1 MLAKTIDTPE
11 RMRSE
16 LKFWVPLVQMQ
27 QIKQSIAP
35 YVRRDPYTFSLRYP
49 RYSVHTI
56 YFDSPQLDFYYE
68 KMDGLKVRKKVRL
81 RTYNQAR
88 DHAPFFLEIKRRY
101 DRSIIKERCVM
112 SHEAIHD
119 WWQKKDRM
127 TVKKNKHITLERI
140 NYLMNAFHL
149 RPQILVTYDREAY
162 IDRDFSTV
170 RLTLDTNLA
179 FTSDPEL
186 KDIYQAGE
194 LSYSKEG
201 EGILELKFNGLM
213 PRWMRHLT
221 TRFSLRF
228 LSISKYCI
236 GVEHALRSSH
246 AHVAL

>member
-1 MLAKTIDTPE
+1 MIEKAIDTPGK
-11 RMRSE
+11 MRSE

-27 QIKQSIAP
+27 QIKQTIAP

-81 RTYNQAR
+81 RTYNRAQ
-88 DHAPFFLEIKRRY
+88 DHAPFFLEIKRRH
-101 DRSIIKERCVM
+101 DRAIIKERCMM
-112 SHEAIHD
+112 SHEEIQD
-119 WWQKKDRM
+119 WWQKKDG
-127 TVKKNKHITLERI
+127 KNLNKKHITLERI
-140 NYLMNAFHL
+140 DYLMNAYRL
-149 RPQILVTYDREAY
+149 RPQILVTYDRDAF

-186 KDIYQAGE
+186 KNIYRDGE

-201 EGILELKFNGLM
+201 EGILEFKFNGLM
-213 PRWMRHLT
+213 PRWMRQLT

-246 AHVAL
+246 AHIAL

>member
-1 MLAKTIDTPE
+1 MVEKTTDTPGN
-11 RMRSE
+11 MRSE
-16 LKFWVPLVQMQ
+16 LKFWVPLVQIE
-27 QIKQSIAP
+27 QIKQSIEP
-35 YVRRDPYTFSLRYP
+35 YVKRDPYTLSLRYP

-68 KMDGLKVRKKVRL
+68 KMDGLKIRKKVRL
-81 RTYNQAR
+81 RTYNQAQ

-101 DRSIIKERCVM
+101 DRAIIKERCVM
-112 SHEAIHD
+112 SHDAIQR
-119 WWQKKDRM
+119 WWQKKSRLGL
-127 TVKKNKHITLERI
+127 KNNKHITLERI
-140 NYLMNAFHL
+140 NYLIDAYHL
-149 RPQILVTYDREAY
+149 CPQILVTYDREAF
-162 IDRDFSTV
+162 IDHDFSTV

-186 KDIYQAGE
+186 KDIYSAGDIVC
-194 LSYSKEG
+194 SREG
-201 EGILELKFNGLM
+201 KGILELKFNGLM
-213 PRWMRHLT
+213 PRWMRHLI